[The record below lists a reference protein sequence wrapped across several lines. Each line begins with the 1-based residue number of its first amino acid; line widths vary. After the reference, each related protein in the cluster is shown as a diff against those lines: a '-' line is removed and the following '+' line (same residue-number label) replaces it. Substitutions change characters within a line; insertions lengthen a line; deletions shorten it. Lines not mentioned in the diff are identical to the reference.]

1 MYCKQIILS
10 LLALGLTTGCVST
23 SQMEKEKQMREE
35 QQRVYVDKFPV
46 QNYEEYLA
54 LDKFTLDKY
63 LPVGADKNNGT
74 GFLTFF
80 LRDGTKITYTI
91 DDDLIYEVI
100 TNVKQPFI
108 ETYKR
113 YYLDSKKLMVFSQ
126 TIDRIDVGEEKLY
139 DPNGKV
145 KEFKDHDKELKR
157 KGMDYKKVLA
167 WAEDM
172 GFLDLKNA
180 RVLEGDK
187 LSLSMFPLD
196 DETIKDFKE
205 DTDFSERDIKEFTKH
220 KYVWSY
226 IIRQDGGG
234 HYYYVS
240 ADGEAYVDKGF
251 SVYSR

>member
-1 MYCKQIILS
+1 MIKRK
-10 LLALGLTTGCVST
+10 LALIIATLLLSIGCTNGTLTIT
-23 SQMEKEKQMREE
+23 KHE

-80 LRDGTKITYTI
+80 LRDNTKITYTI
-91 DDDLIYEVI
+91 DDDLMYEVI
-100 TNVKQPFI
+100 TNVKQPFV

-126 TIDRIDVGEEKLY
+126 SLSQIKVGIRKVY

-145 KEFKDHDKELKR
+145 KEFKDHDKELKE

-167 WAEDM
+167 WAEEM

-180 RVLEGDK
+180 RVLKGNK
-187 LSLSMFPLD
+187 FTLNMYPLD
-196 DETIKDFKE
+196 KITIERFKK
-205 DTDFSERDIKEFTKH
+205 DTDFSERDIKEFTKY
-220 KYVWSY
+220 KYVWAY
-226 IIRQDGGG
+226 TIERDGGG

-240 ADGEAYVDKGF
+240 ADGKRYIDKGF
-251 SVYSR
+251 NFYAR

>member
-1 MYCKQIILS
+1 MGNKALILAILLLSIGCTNTTPTITKQ
-10 LLALGLTTGCVST
+10 
-23 SQMEKEKQMREE
+23 E

-80 LRDGTKITYTI
+80 LRDNTKITYFIDNELIVETI
-91 DDDLIYEVI
+91 VND
-100 TNVKQPFI
+100 KHPFI

-126 TIDRIDVGEEKLY
+126 SLSQIKVGIRKVY

-145 KEFKDHDKELKR
+145 KEFKDYDKALKA
-157 KGMDYKKVLA
+157 KGMDYKKILA

-180 RVLEGDK
+180 RVLKGDK
-187 LSLSMFPLD
+187 FTLNMFPM
-196 DETIKDFKE
+196 DEIQIKIFKAEKGLSERDFKE
-205 DTDFSERDIKEFTKH
+205 FTQH
-220 KYVWSY
+220 KYVWAY
-226 IIRQDGGG
+226 TIKRDGGG
-234 HYYYVS
+234 RYFYVS
-240 ADGEAYVDKGF
+240 ADGKTYSDKGF
-251 SVYSR
+251 RVYPR

>member
-1 MYCKQIILS
+1 MNCRQIILS
-10 LLALGLTTGCVST
+10 ILALVATTGCVST
-23 SQMEKEKQMREE
+23 SQIEKEKEMREE
-35 QQRVYVDKFPV
+35 QQRIYVDKFPV
-46 QNYEEYLA
+46 QTYKEYLA
-54 LDKFTLDKY
+54 LDKFVLDKY

-91 DDDLIYEVI
+91 DDDLLYEVV
-100 TNVKQPFI
+100 THNSQPFV

-126 TIDRIDVGEEKLY
+126 TVDRIEVGEKKLY
-139 DPNGKV
+139 DPNGKL
-145 KEFKDHDKELKR
+145 KEYKNHDKELKA

-172 GFLDLKNA
+172 DFLDLKNT

-196 DETIKDFKE
+196 AETIKDFKE
-205 DTDFSERDIKEFTKH
+205 DTDFSERDIIEFTKH

-240 ADGEAYVDKGF
+240 ADGKTYVDKGF
-251 SVYSR
+251 KQYMR

>member
-1 MYCKQIILS
+1 MYCRQIILS
-10 LLALGLTTGCVST
+10 VMTLVMIIGCVST
-23 SQMEKEKQMREE
+23 SNIEKEKQMREE

-80 LRDGTKITYTI
+80 LRDNTKITYFIDNELIVETI
-91 DDDLIYEVI
+91 VND
-100 TNVKQPFI
+100 KHPFI

-126 TIDRIDVGEEKLY
+126 SLSQIKVGIRKVY
-139 DPNGKV
+139 DPNGKI
-145 KEFKDHDKELKR
+145 KEFKDHDKTLKA

-167 WAEDM
+167 WAEKM

-205 DTDFSERDIKEFTKH
+205 DTDFSERDIREFTKH